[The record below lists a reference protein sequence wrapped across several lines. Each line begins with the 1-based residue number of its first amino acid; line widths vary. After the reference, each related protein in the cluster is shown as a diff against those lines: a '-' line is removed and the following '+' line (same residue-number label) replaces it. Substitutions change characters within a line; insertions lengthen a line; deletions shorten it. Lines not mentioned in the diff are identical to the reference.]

1 MYRMSDLYNA
11 LENCLQ
17 AMEAGQKMDAVLAHY
32 PDQAQELRPLLE
44 ASLLAR
50 NSGHFPI
57 SEAAKHRGR
66 VRLLQ
71 RTNELRKV
79 NSASRRRVIPFIP
92 RMAIMLGLVGVLVLT
107 GTGFVSASSG
117 TLPGDQLY
125 PVKRSWEGV
134 RLFFA
139 FSTQERNL
147 LESQFDQE
155 RLDEIGG
162 LLGKR
167 KAAPIE
173 FTGLVTKQTNDRWQV
188 SGIPVSVTGFTSS
201 PTGVIRDGAPV
212 MIIGITS
219 SDGVVEA
226 QKVQVLQ
233 PGGPL
238 PPFGLSENS
247 ESLPD
252 GEQEGENSESTPVV
266 VATPGSTVPG
276 LQATAQPQKSYQ
288 FSGVVQSMLKD
299 VWIINGQSVNMDQ
312 AAVVAGIKIGS
323 LVIFDGYFDSGGKFI
338 VTKAEVKSSDNLN
351 KPQKGTGNNGSRNS
365 GNGNDDHGGS
375 GGEGGGDSG
384 ETEDGGN

>member
-1 MYRMSDLYNA
+1 MNDLYNA

-17 AMEAGQKMDAVLAHY
+17 GLDEGQKMDAVLAHY
-32 PDQAQELRPLLE
+32 PEKELELRQLLE
-44 ASLLAR
+44 VSLLAR
-50 NSGHFPI
+50 NSGQFVI
-57 SEAAKHRGR
+57 SEAVKQRGR

-71 RTNELRKV
+71 SANELRKV
-79 NSASRRRVIPFIP
+79 NGASHRRMIPFIP
-92 RMAIMLGLVGVLVLT
+92 RMAIALGLVGILALT

-139 FSTQERNL
+139 FSAQERNL

-173 FTGLVTKQTNDRWQV
+173 FTGLVTKQTNNIWQV
-188 SGIPVSVTGFTSS
+188 SGIPVTFTDSASS
-201 PTGVIRDGAPV
+201 PTGAIQDGVPV
-212 MIIGITS
+212 MVIGITS
-219 SDGVVEA
+219 IDGVVEA

-252 GEQEGENSESTPVV
+252 GEQEGGDTVSTPVA
-266 VATPGSTVPG
+266 VATPSLTVPRP
-276 LQATAQPQKSYQ
+276 QAPAQAQKSYQ

-299 VWIINGQSVNMDQ
+299 VWVINGQSVYMDQ
-312 AAVVAGIKIGS
+312 ADVIAGIKIGS
-323 LVIFDGYFDSGGKFI
+323 VVIFDGYFYTGGKFI

-351 KPQKGTGNNGSRNS
+351 KLQKGTGGNNGSGSS
-365 GNGNDDHGGS
+365 GNGSDDHGGS
-375 GGEGGGDSG
+375 GGSDGGGNGGTD
-384 ETEDGGN
+384 DGGN

>member
-1 MYRMSDLYNA
+1 
-11 LENCLQ
+11 
-17 AMEAGQKMDAVLAHY
+17 MEEGQEMDAALAHY
-32 PDQAQELRPLLE
+32 PNEELELRPLLE

-50 NSGHFPI
+50 SSGQFVI

-66 VRLLQ
+66 VRLFQ
-71 RTNELRKV
+71 RANELRKV
-79 NSASRRRVIPFIP
+79 SSASHRRMIPLIP
-92 RMAIMLGLVGVLVLT
+92 RMAILVGLVGILALT

-125 PVKRSWEGV
+125 SVKRSWEGV

-139 FSTQERNL
+139 FNTPERDL

-167 KAAPIE
+167 KAASIE

-188 SGIPVSVTGFTSS
+188 SGIPVAVTGSTNS
-201 PTGVIRDGAPV
+201 PTGVIQDGAPV
-212 MIIGITS
+212 IVIGFTS

-238 PPFGLSENS
+238 PPLGLSEYS

-252 GEQEGENSESTPVV
+252 GEQEGGNSVSTPIAM
-266 VATPGSTVPG
+266 ATPGLTVPEFQG
-276 LQATAQPQKSYQ
+276 PTQAQKSYQ

-299 VWIINGQSVNMDQ
+299 VWIINGQSVYMDQ
-312 AAVVAGIKIGS
+312 AGTVGGIKVGS
-323 LVIFDGYFDSGGKFI
+323 VVIFDGYFDSVGKFI
-338 VTKAEVKSSDNLN
+338 VTKVEVKSGDNLN
-351 KPQKGTGNNGSRNS
+351 KPQKGTRNNGSGSS
-365 GNGNDDHGGS
+365 GNGSDDHGDS
-375 GGEGGGDSG
+375 GGDSG
-384 ETEDGGN
+384 GAEDGGN

>member
-1 MYRMSDLYNA
+1 MSDLYRA

-17 AMEAGQKMDAVLAHY
+17 GLDEGQKMDAVLARY
-32 PDQAQELRPLLE
+32 PNEADELRPLLD
-44 ASLLAR
+44 ASILAR
-50 NSGHFPI
+50 NSGQFII

-79 NSASRRRVIPFIP
+79 KSASRRRMIPFIP
-92 RMAIMLGLVGVLVLT
+92 RMAIALGLVGILALT
-107 GTGFVSASSG
+107 GTGFVYASTG

-139 FSTQERNL
+139 VNPQEKDL
-147 LESQFDQE
+147 LESQYDQE

-162 LLGKR
+162 LLGKG
-167 KAAPIE
+167 KAASIE
-173 FTGLVTKQTNDRWQV
+173 FTGLVTNQTNDRWQV
-188 SGIPVSVTGFTSS
+188 SGIPVTFTGSLDS
-201 PTGVIRDGAPV
+201 PTGVIEDGAPV
-212 MIIGITS
+212 MIIGVTS
-219 SDGVVEA
+219 SDGVVKA

-238 PPFGLSENS
+238 PPIRLSENS

-252 GEQEGENSESTPVV
+252 REQAGDNVVSTPFVA
-266 VATPGSTVPG
+266 ATPSSPVPG
-276 LQATAQPQKSYQ
+276 TQPLAQVQKSYQ

-299 VWIINGQSVNMDQ
+299 VWIINGQSVYTDQ
-312 AAVVAGIKIGS
+312 ADVIAGIKIGS
-323 LVIFDGYFDSGGKFI
+323 VVIFDGYFDSGGKFI

-351 KPQKGTGNNGSRNS
+351 KPQKGTDGNNSSGSS
-365 GNGNDDHGGS
+365 GKGSDDHGGS
-375 GGEGGGDSG
+375 GGSDGGDSG
-384 ETEDGGN
+384 GTDGGGN

>member
-1 MYRMSDLYNA
+1 
-11 LENCLQ
+11 
-17 AMEAGQKMDAVLAHY
+17 
-32 PDQAQELRPLLE
+32 
-44 ASLLAR
+44 
-50 NSGHFPI
+50 
-57 SEAAKHRGR
+57 

-71 RTNELRKV
+71 RANELRKV
-79 NSASRRRVIPFIP
+79 NSASHRRMIPFIP
-92 RMAIMLGLVGVLVLT
+92 RMAIALGLVGIFALT

-139 FSTQERNL
+139 FNTEERDL

-188 SGIPVSVTGFTSS
+188 SGIPVMFTGSPDS
-201 PTGVIRDGAPV
+201 PTGVIEDGAPV
-212 MIIGITS
+212 MVIGVTS
-219 SDGVVEA
+219 SDGVVKA

-238 PPFGLSENS
+238 PPIRLSENS

-252 GEQEGENSESTPVV
+252 GEQAGDNVVSTPFVA
-266 VATPGSTVPG
+266 ATPSSPVPG
-276 LQATAQPQKSYQ
+276 TQPLAQVQKSYQ

-299 VWIINGQSVNMDQ
+299 VWIINGQSVYMDQ
-312 AAVVAGIKIGS
+312 ADLIAGIKIGS
-323 LVIFDGYFDSGGKFI
+323 VVIFDGYFDSGGKFI

-351 KPQKGTGNNGSRNS
+351 KPQKGTEGNNSSGNS
-365 GNGNDDHGGS
+365 GKGSDDHGGS
-375 GGEGGGDSG
+375 DGGDSG
-384 ETEDGGN
+384 GTDDGGN

>member
-1 MYRMSDLYNA
+1 MNDLYNA

-17 AMEAGQKMDAVLAHY
+17 GLDEGQKMDAVLAHY
-32 PDQAQELRPLLE
+32 PKDEQELRQLLE
-44 ASLLAR
+44 VSLLAR
-50 NSGHFPI
+50 NSGQFVI
-57 SEAAKHRGR
+57 SEASKHRGR

-71 RTNELRKV
+71 RANELRKV
-79 NSASRRRVIPFIP
+79 NSASHRRMIPFIP
-92 RMAIMLGLVGVLVLT
+92 RMAIALGLVGIFALT

-139 FSTQERNL
+139 FNTEERDL

-188 SGIPVSVTGFTSS
+188 SGIPVTFTGSAGS
-201 PTGVIRDGAPV
+201 PTGVIEDGAPV
-212 MIIGITS
+212 MVIGVTS

-226 QKVQVLQ
+226 QKVQVLL

-247 ESLPD
+247 ESLPVR
-252 GEQEGENSESTPVV
+252 EQIGGNVVSTPIA
-266 VATPGSTVPG
+266 VATPSLIVPG
-276 LQATAQPQKSYQ
+276 PQGPAQAQKSYQ
-288 FSGVVQSMLKD
+288 FSGVVQSMQKD
-299 VWIINGQSVNMDQ
+299 VWIINGQSVYMDQ
-312 AAVVAGIKIGS
+312 ADVGAGIKIGS
-323 LVIFDGYFDSGGKFI
+323 VVIFDGYFYTGGKFI

-351 KPQKGTGNNGSRNS
+351 KTQKGTGGNNGSGSS
-365 GNGNDDHGGS
+365 GNGSDDHGGS
-375 GGEGGGDSG
+375 GGADGGSNGGTD
-384 ETEDGGN
+384 DGGN